1 MAEITAA
8 MVKELREATGL
19 GMMECKKALTEASGD
34 LKKAEEILRIRSGA
48 KASKVASRV
57 AAEGSIAAYVAADGK
72 LGTLVEVNCETDFVA
87 KDAGFTQFARAVAQV
102 AAEHEVA
109 DVAALGNVRLA
120 NGETVDAARQALIGR
135 LGENMAVRRCVLVRA
150 QGRLA
155 HYLHGAKIGVLVDFS
170 GGDDTLGKDLA
181 MHIAASKPVA
191 RTRDEVAAELIE
203 RERTIAH
210 ARAIESG
217 KPANLVDKIVEGA
230 VTKYLGEV
238 TLLGQVFVKDDKLTV
253 EKLLKSRAA
262 TVHGFQLF
270 VLGEGIERKKSD
282 FVAEVMAAAGQA

>member
-57 AAEGSIAAYVAADGK
+57 AAEGTIAAYVASDAKVGA
-72 LGTLVEVNCETDFVA
+72 LIEVNCETDFVA
-87 KDAGFTQFARAVAQV
+87 KDAGFTQFARTLAQL
-102 AAEHEVA
+102 AAEEELA
-109 DVAALGNVRLA
+109 DAAALANARMA

-135 LGENMAVRRCVLVRA
+135 LGENITVRRFVRVRA

-155 HYLHGAKIGVLVDFS
+155 HYLHGAKIGVLVDVS
-170 GGDDTLGKDLA
+170 GGDDALGKDLA

-217 KPANLVDKIVEGA
+217 KPQNLVDKIVEGA
-230 VTKYLGEV
+230 VGKYLSEV

-253 EKLLKSRAA
+253 EKLLKSRGA
-262 TVHGFQLF
+262 TVHGFHLY